1 MRRAIL
7 CKLLQR
13 QTYNVLS
20 QRHLF
25 IVSLVGLIIFL
36 VSAFR
41 FCEVAL
47 DWSKG
52 KYAEVFS
59 RFSDNI
65 AGQSFQDR
73 LCQHMPIDAVYTWV
87 NGSDLELV
95 RNLSA
100 IRKELALETNKSSS
114 PACQYKMCVPAPIV
128 VLRHLSNETLLA
140 DVQGRGVR
148 KVFKVNHKHKN
159 ELHTS
164 TVLLYS
170 SLEEARRAA
179 LNGHVLLADGRV
191 PVGATFVTTDSAAPN
206 TAPLEDML
214 MIVGIPSGVSETD
227 IAQKLSGTS
236 QETIV
241 KIHLYQNESL
251 ALLVTSGKAATDAL
265 SKANVSLKSRL
276 ASISRVFLVLEP
288 LTENEDV
295 IASRFA
301 DNDELK
307 YSLRS
312 LQKHAP
318 WVRRVFVVTN
328 GQIPSWLNLDN
339 PRITIVTHEEIFR
352 NLSHLPTYSS
362 PAIESHLHRIPG
374 LSRRFVYLND
384 DVMFGKEVWPEDF
397 YTHTGGYKVR
407 LAWPV
412 PDCAMGCPT
421 SWVRDGYCDK
431 ACNNTQCEWDGGD
444 CIGGGAV
451 TLRPRSI
458 FSFPR
463 PDISRMYCSS
473 SCANSWLA
481 DKYCDQ
487 ACNVLPCAFDAG
499 DCGTGSYYL
508 LHGLT
513 LSRDERNYT
522 LPPGKLSGYFNLSGF
537 MDNVTKIT
545 EAFYEENT
553 AVRAVAISMPTSVMT
568 VLLFPHHNATQIQ
581 LTLKGVRSEV
591 PFEFQFTLSA
601 NTSSTDQDQEVVR
614 KASTTASSAVQSTTP
629 EEMINFTEYPLSL
642 RYPPQPQLVP
652 DEAIS
657 YKYSDLDVDES
668 ELPSELVERIK
679 LTETLYSSGLL
690 TLKGFRKKKS
700 QLVEQHLKDTTS
712 SGAVEPKLIFRRKE
726 AAVATEH
733 AAPEAAHGQRSLLAL
748 RDGMLPW
755 EKRGFFRVLKEHRPS
770 ETWTWH
776 RRRLLDTFGD
786 SLRHVNRLFNSAF
799 GYEARKVPS
808 HMAHMVDVDVVRRLQ
823 DMFPE
828 EFDRTSSHK
837 VRSSGDM
844 QFAFSYFY
852 FLMSEK
858 RDVEPEEIFDAFDVD
873 SSGTWSDREIRTV
886 ITHLFDLPVEHSSV
900 QTVEGVLTECAHNFT
915 PNVIRSTPGYER
927 YLESSLPTITKE
939 TVVNCS
945 RMITLLRKV
954 FKTKKVNKF
963 EMIKEEDYAFK
974 MIDNNASRVLAQLD
988 GLRRDLKK
996 FICLNDNIDHSS
1008 KDSDLVKAVVH
1019 DFYESLFPT
1028 PSQFELPPEYRNRF
1042 LHVRDLHEWRAQ
1054 RSLVQAVTYV
1064 AFGLLVGLTVMAF
1077 CSSAS
1082 RNGRKVRRPDDTSSV
1097 V

>member
-20 QRHLF
+20 QKHLC
-25 IVSLVGLIIFL
+25 IVSLAGLVIFV

-47 DWSKG
+47 DWSRD

-100 IRKELALETNKSSS
+100 IRMELALESNRSSS
-114 PACQYKMCVPAPIV
+114 PKCQYKVCVPAPIV
-128 VLRHLSNETLLA
+128 VLRHLSNETSLPI
-140 DVQGRGVR
+140 VQDRGVK
-148 KVFKVNHKHKN
+148 KVFKVKHMHKN
-159 ELHTS
+159 EPHTS

-170 SLEEARRAA
+170 SVEEARRAVT
-179 LNGHVLLADGRV
+179 NGYVLLADGRA
-191 PVGATFVTTDSAAPN
+191 PIGATFVTTDSTAPN
-206 TAPLEDML
+206 TSPLEDML
-214 MIVGIPSGVSETD
+214 MVVGIPSGVSEAD
-227 IAQKLSGTS
+227 ISGKLSGTS

-251 ALLVTSGKAATDAL
+251 ALVVTSGKAATDAL

-276 ASISRVFLVLEP
+276 ASVSRVFLVLEP

-312 LQKHAP
+312 LQRHAP

-339 PRITIVTHEEIFR
+339 SRISVVTHEEIFR
-352 NLSHLPTYSS
+352 NQSHLPTYSS

-374 LSRRFVYLND
+374 ISRRFIYLND

-431 ACNNTQCEWDGGD
+431 ACNTSQCEWDGGD
-444 CIGGGAV
+444 CVGGGSV
-451 TLRPRSI
+451 TLRPHNM

-499 DCGTGSYYL
+499 DCGTGSYHL

-513 LSRDERNYT
+513 LSRDKRNYT
-522 LPPGKLSGYFNLSGF
+522 LPPGKLSGYFNLSEF
-537 MDNVTKIT
+537 MDNTTRIT
-545 EAFYEENT
+545 EAFYEENL

-568 VLLFPHHNATQIQ
+568 VLLFRHHNGTQIR
-581 LTLKGVRSEV
+581 LTLKGAHGEV

-601 NTSSTDQDQEVVR
+601 NTSGADQDQAAASRAVTTTSSVVE
-614 KASTTASSAVQSTTP
+614 STTP
-629 EEMINFTEYPLSL
+629 EEVIAFTQYPISL
-642 RYPPQPQLVP
+642 RYPPRPQLEP
-652 DEAIS
+652 DEGIL
-657 YKYSDLDVDES
+657 YKYSELDVDES
-668 ELPSELVERIK
+668 ELPGELVEK
-679 LTETLYSSGLL
+679 VKHSEDLYSSGLL

-700 QLVEQHLKDTTS
+700 QLVEQYLKNITS
-712 SGAVEPKLIFRRKE
+712 ANAMVPKLVFRAEE
-726 AAVATEH
+726 AAVATGH
-733 AAPEAAHGQRSLLAL
+733 TAPEAAFGRRTSLEL
-748 RDGMLPW
+748 RDGTLPW
-755 EKRGFFRVLKEHRPS
+755 EKQGFFGAPKERRLLES
-770 ETWTWH
+770 WAWR

-808 HMAHMVDVDVVRRLQ
+808 HMAHMVDVDIMHRLQ

-828 EFDRTSSHK
+828 EFDETSSHK
-837 VRSSGDM
+837 IRSSGDM

-852 FLMSEK
+852 FLMSE
-858 RDVEPEEIFDAFDVD
+858 RREIGPEEIFEAFDVD
-873 SSGTWSDREIRTV
+873 GSGTWSDREIRTV
-886 ITHLFDLPVEHSSV
+886 ITHLFDLPVEHSNI
-900 QTVEGVLTECAHNFT
+900 QLVEGVLAGCARNFT
-915 PNVIRSTPGYER
+915 LGFVRSTPSYER
-927 YLESSLPTITKE
+927 YLESSLPTITRE
-939 TVVNCS
+939 AVANCS
-945 RMITLLRKV
+945 QMITLLRKV

-963 EMIKEEDYAFK
+963 ETIKEEDYAFK

-1042 LHVRDLHEWRAQ
+1042 LHVRDLREWRAE
-1054 RSLVQAVTYV
+1054 RRLVHAVTYIT
-1064 AFGLLVGLTVMAF
+1064 FGVLVGLTVMMF
-1077 CSSAS
+1077 CNTAL
-1082 RNGRKVRRPDDTSSV
+1082 RNGRKARRSDNTSSV

>member
-73 LCQHMPIDAVYTWV
+73 LCQHVPIDAVYTWV

-100 IRKELALETNKSSS
+100 IRKQLALETNKSSS

-128 VLRHLSNETLLA
+128 VLRHLSNETSLV

-170 SLEEARRAA
+170 SLEEAQRAA
-179 LNGHVLLADGRV
+179 TNGYVLLADERV
-191 PVGATFVTTDSAAPN
+191 PVGATFVTTDSTAPN

-214 MIVGIPSGVSETD
+214 MIVGVPSGVSETD

-362 PAIESHLHRIPG
+362 PAIETHLHCIPG
-374 LSRRFVYLND
+374 LSQRFIYLND

-451 TLRPRSI
+451 TLRPRNI

-537 MDNVTKIT
+537 MDNGTKIT
-545 EAFYEENT
+545 EAFYEENA

-568 VLLFPHHNATQIQ
+568 VLLFPHHNVTQIQ
-581 LTLKGVRSEV
+581 LTLKGVHSEA

-614 KASTTASSAVQSTTP
+614 KASTAASSVVQSTTP
-629 EEMINFTEYPLSL
+629 EEMIDFTEYPLSL

-679 LTETLYSSGLL
+679 HTETLYSSGLL

-700 QLVEQHLKDTTS
+700 QLVEQHLKNTTS
-712 SGAVEPKLIFRRKE
+712 SGAVEPKLIFRREE
-726 AAVATEH
+726 ATVAMEH

-748 RDGMLPW
+748 RDGTLPW
-755 EKRGFFRVLKEHRPS
+755 EKQGFFGVPKELRPLES
-770 ETWTWH
+770 WTWR

-852 FLMSEK
+852 FLMSER
-858 RDVEPEEIFDAFDVD
+858 RDIEPEEIFDAFDVD

-886 ITHLFDLPVEHSSV
+886 ITHLFDLPVEHSNV
-900 QTVEGVLTECAHNFT
+900 QMVEGVLTECAHNFT
-915 PNVIRSTPGYER
+915 PKVVRSTPSYER

-954 FKTKKVNKF
+954 FKTKKVNQF

-996 FICLNDNIDHSS
+996 FICLNDNIDHAS

>member
-1 MRRAIL
+1 MRRAVL

-20 QRHLF
+20 QKHFF
-25 IVSLVGLIIFL
+25 IVSLVGLIIFV
-36 VSAFR
+36 VSAVR

-52 KYAEVFS
+52 KYAEVFN

-73 LCQHMPIDAVYTWV
+73 LCQHVPIDAVYTWV

-100 IRKELALETNKSSS
+100 IRKELALETNKSSV
-114 PACQYKMCVPAPIV
+114 PTCQYKMCVPAPII
-128 VLRHLSNETLLA
+128 VLRHLWNETSLPV
-140 DVQGRGVR
+140 VQDGGVQ
-148 KVFKVNHKHKN
+148 KVFKVKHKHN
-159 ELHTS
+159 NNHHTS
-164 TVLLYS
+164 TVILYS
-170 SLEEARRAA
+170 SLEEARRAIA
-179 LNGHVLLADGRV
+179 DGHVLLADGRA
-191 PVGATFVTTDSAAPN
+191 PVAATFVTSDSAAPN
-206 TAPLEDML
+206 TSPLENML
-214 MIVGIPSGVSETD
+214 MIVGIPSGVSEAD
-227 IAQKLSGTS
+227 IAGKLSGTT
-236 QETIV
+236 QETI
-241 KIHLYQNESL
+241 IHLYQNESL
-251 ALLVTSGKAATDAL
+251 ALVVTSGKAATDAL

-276 ASISRVFLVLEP
+276 ASVSRVFLVLEP

-352 NLSHLPTYSS
+352 NRSHLPTYSS

-374 LSRRFVYLND
+374 ISRRFIYLND

-397 YTHTGGYKVR
+397 YTHTGGYKARPAWHLSFSVQVR

-431 ACNNTQCEWDGGD
+431 ACNNSQCEWDGGD
-444 CIGGGAV
+444 CLGGGAV
-451 TLRPRSI
+451 TIRPHGM
-458 FSFPR
+458 FNFPR

-499 DCGTGSYYL
+499 DCGTGSYHL

-513 LSRDERNYT
+513 LSRDEHNYT
-522 LPPGKLSGYFNLSGF
+522 LPPGKISGYFNLSGF
-537 MDNVTKIT
+537 VDNATRIS
-545 EAFYEENT
+545 EGYYEENG
-553 AVRAVAISMPTSVMT
+553 AVRAVAISMPTNVMT
-568 VLLFPHHNATQIQ
+568 VLLFPHHNATLIR
-581 LTLKGVRSEV
+581 LAVKGTRSEV
-591 PFEFQFTLSA
+591 PFEFQFTLSV
-601 NTSSTDQDQEVVR
+601 NTSSTEQEQEVAPKADAATSSPVR
-614 KASTTASSAVQSTTP
+614 STTP
-629 EEMINFTEYPLSL
+629 EEVIDFTHYPLSL

-652 DEAIS
+652 DESIS
-657 YKYSDLDVDES
+657 YKYSELDVDKS
-668 ELPSELVERIK
+668 ELPGDLVEK
-679 LTETLYSSGLL
+679 VKHSEALYSSGLL

-700 QLVEQHLKDTTS
+700 QLVEQYLRNITS
-712 SGAVEPKLIFRRKE
+712 SGAVEPKLVFRPEE
-726 AAVATEH
+726 AATVTTGYTATE
-733 AAPEAAHGQRSLLAL
+733 AAFEKRSLLSL
-748 RDGMLPW
+748 REGTLPW
-755 EKRGFFRVLKEHRPS
+755 EKQGFFGVLKERQPLES
-770 ETWTWH
+770 WTWR

-808 HMAHMVDVDVVRRLQ
+808 HMVHMVDVDIMRRLQ

-852 FLMSEK
+852 FLMSER
-858 RDVEPEEIFDAFDVD
+858 RDIKPEEIFDAFDVD

-886 ITHLFDLPVEHSSV
+886 ITHLFDLPVEHSNV
-900 QTVEGVLTECAHNFT
+900 QTVEGILAGCAQNFT
-915 PNVIRSTPGYER
+915 ANVIRTTPSYER
-927 YLESSLPTITKE
+927 YLESSLPTITRE
-939 TVVNCS
+939 AVANCS
-945 RMITLLRKV
+945 QMVILLRKV

-963 EMIKEEDYAFK
+963 ETIKEEDYAFK

-988 GLRRDLKK
+988 GLRKDLKK
-996 FICLNDNIDHSS
+996 FICLNDNIDHLN

-1042 LHVRDLHEWRAQ
+1042 LHMRDLREWREE
-1054 RSLVQAVTYV
+1054 RNLVHTVTYV
-1064 AFGLLVGLTVMAF
+1064 AFGVLVGLTAMMF
-1077 CSSAS
+1077 CTTAS
-1082 RNGRKVRRPDDTSSV
+1082 VS
-1097 V
+1097 

>member
-73 LCQHMPIDAVYTWV
+73 LCQHVPIDAVYTWV

-100 IRKELALETNKSSS
+100 IRKQLALETNKSSS

-128 VLRHLSNETLLA
+128 VLRHLSNETSLVG
-140 DVQGRGVR
+140 VQGRGVR

-170 SLEEARRAA
+170 SLEEAKRAA
-179 LNGHVLLADGRV
+179 TNGYVLLADETV
-191 PVGATFVTTDSAAPN
+191 PVGATFVTTDSTAPN

-241 KIHLYQNESL
+241 KVKTFQIHLYQNESL

-288 LTENEDV
+288 LT
-295 IASRFA
+295 
-301 DNDELK
+301 ELK

-362 PAIESHLHRIPG
+362 PAIETHLHCIPG
-374 LSRRFVYLND
+374 LSQRFIYLND

-451 TLRPRSI
+451 TLRPRNI

-463 PDISRMYCSS
+463 PDISRS
-473 SCANSWLA
+473 
-481 DKYCDQ
+481 
-487 ACNVLPCAFDAG
+487 
-499 DCGTGSYYL
+499 
-508 LHGLT
+508 
-513 LSRDERNYT
+513 
-522 LPPGKLSGYFNLSGF
+522 KLSGYFNLSGF
-537 MDNVTKIT
+537 MDNGTKIT
-545 EAFYEENT
+545 EAFYEENA
-553 AVRAVAISMPTSVMT
+553 AVRAVAISMPSSVMT

-581 LTLKGVRSEV
+581 LTLKGVHSEA

-614 KASTTASSAVQSTTP
+614 KASTAASSVVQSTTP
-629 EEMINFTEYPLSL
+629 EEMIDFTEYPLSL

-679 LTETLYSSGLL
+679 HTETLYSSGLL

-700 QLVEQHLKDTTS
+700 QLVEQHLKNTTS
-712 SGAVEPKLIFRRKE
+712 SSAVEPKLIFRREE
-726 AAVATEH
+726 ATVATEH
-733 AAPEAAHGQRSLLAL
+733 TAPEVAHGQRSLLAL
-748 RDGMLPW
+748 RDGTLPW
-755 EKRGFFRVLKEHRPS
+755 EKQGFFGVSKERRPLAS
-770 ETWTWH
+770 WTWR

-808 HMAHMVDVDVVRRLQ
+808 HMAHMVDVDVVQRLQ

-852 FLMSEK
+852 FLMSER
-858 RDVEPEEIFDAFDVD
+858 RDIEPEEIFDAFDVD
-873 SSGTWSDREIRTV
+873 SSGRLRE
-886 ITHLFDLPVEHSSV
+886 
-900 QTVEGVLTECAHNFT
+900 VLTECAHNFT
-915 PNVIRSTPGYER
+915 PKVVRSTPSYER

-1054 RSLVQAVTYV
+1054 RSLVQAVKAVVHDFYESLFPTPSQFELPPEYRNRFLHVRDLHEWRAQRSLVQAVTYV

-1082 RNGRKVRRPDDTSSV
+1082 VSLL
-1097 V
+1097 